1 MSFGVF
7 VHKFNTKGLLYD
19 DVVSSDDN
27 RLTSR
32 TYVKNTMTGIV
43 DDSLVQVD
51 GSGVAANDF
60 AKFTANGVE
69 GRSYAEVLA
78 DLSGQAAAAFSLNS
92 QKITNLAVPTAA
104 ADAATKGYVDAA
116 IEGLDVKESVR
127 LASTA
132 NVAGS
137 YSSGVLTLSSGGVL
151 AIDGGNVA
159 LSDRVLLKDQGGGAS
174 HVQNGIYTCTTAGE
188 AASGTD
194 PNTGSAYTGGDA
206 QFGSSSSIS
215 NITMT
220 AATLS
225 SSSSSVSY
233 ASYTGS
239 AYTPPAN
246 GVVIFTT
253 GSATL
258 AFNLAASTDSL
269 NTLTGASAGGTFG
282 PIGAINEAYS
292 SVSVISVTASTTV
305 TVRSRTVAPL
315 VSLMASDELD
325 ENTTSIS
332 ISAGWGGSTIP
343 TGKYLEFKNWGGNAW
358 YWRVQSDIANGD
370 TSISV
375 AFDSDSSYSSTPS
388 FYPSASSTFA
398 MFDGQSGGSAVA
410 AVLTRAGDFDAD
422 ADITAGAFCFVEE
435 GTASADSGFVLST
448 NEPITLDSTALG
460 FTQFSSAGVVTAG
473 AGITKTGVAISIA
486 SGAVTNAMLAGSI
499 VNAKLS
505 NSSVSF
511 GGVSLDLGGTNATP
525 AFDLTNATNYPTTS
539 LTGTITSAQLAGSV
553 ANAKLANSAITI
565 AGASTALGGSIT
577 ADVIAGQI
585 SAATITNAQL
595 AGSIV
600 NAKLSN
606 SSVSFGG
613 VSVSLGAADLTPAFD
628 LAHATG
634 LPISSGVAGLGT
646 DVASALAGTLD
657 TDLSAVS
664 GSDNSIA
671 SAKAIKAYVD
681 SVAQGLSVKDSVRV
695 ATTAAI
701 TIATALNS
709 GDSIDGVTLANGDRV
724 LVKDQTPASQNGIYV
739 VAASPARSDDFDA
752 TADVSEGAFFFVEEG
767 STNAD
772 NGFVMTSEDVTVDSD
787 SIAFVQFSGA
797 GQITAG
803 AGLTKVANA
812 LSISSG
818 AVTNAMLAGS
828 ISNDKLAGSIANAKL
843 SNSSVSFGGVSVS
856 LGGTNATPAF
866 DLTNAT
872 SYPTS
877 SLDGTITSAQLA
889 GSVANAKL
897 ANSAITIA
905 GASTA
910 LGGSITADVIAGQIS
925 AATITNAQLAGSVA
939 NAKLANSAITIAGA
953 STALGGSITADA
965 IAGQISAATITNAQL
980 AGSIAN
986 DKLAGSIAASK
997 LADAPLQDVAGLAVT
1012 DGNFIVGNGSNFV
1025 AESGATARASL
1036 ALGSAAGEALTAT
1049 VETTPSTLPTTVAT
1063 LKGVYAYNLT
1073 SLSAEQALTL
1083 PASYAAGDVGAM
1095 VRFKLN
1101 SEAIGSGA
1109 TVKIQAGTVNGQKM
1123 MIDGD
1128 PHIVLD
1134 QPYQSVTL
1142 CLTKV
1147 MSSSSPSTDELCWSI
1162 L

>member
-577 ADVIAGQI
+577 ADAIAGQISAATITNAQLAGSIANAKLSNSSVSFGGVSVSLGATDLTPAFDLTNATSYPTSSLDGTITSAQLAGSVANAKLANSAITIAGASTALGGSITADVIAGQI

-877 SLDGTITSAQLA
+877 SLDGTITSDSLQ
-889 GSVANAKL
+889 V
-897 ANSAITIA
+897 
-905 GASTA
+905 
-910 LGGSITADVIAGQIS
+910 
-925 AATITNAQLAGSVA
+925 
-939 NAKLANSAITIAGA
+939 
-953 STALGGSITADA
+953 
-965 IAGQISAATITNAQL
+965 
-980 AGSIAN
+980 
-986 DKLAGSIAASK
+986 
-997 LADAPLQDVAGLAVT
+997 PLLM
-1012 DGNFIVGNGSNFV
+1012 
-1025 AESGATARASL
+1025 
-1036 ALGSAAGEALTAT
+1036 
-1049 VETTPSTLPTTVAT
+1049 
-1063 LKGVYAYNLT
+1063 
-1073 SLSAEQALTL
+1073 LS
-1083 PASYAAGDVGAM
+1083 
-1095 VRFKLN
+1095 
-1101 SEAIGSGA
+1101 
-1109 TVKIQAGTVNGQKM
+1109 
-1123 MIDGD
+1123 
-1128 PHIVLD
+1128 
-1134 QPYQSVTL
+1134 
-1142 CLTKV
+1142 
-1147 MSSSSPSTDELCWSI
+1147 
-1162 L
+1162 